1 MVSGN
6 HATDPPRRA
15 AIVGTGLIGASIGL
29 ALRDQGWYVTGSDRD
44 PASELAALERG
55 ALDAVGSDPDA
66 EITFVATPVGAIA
79 DEVRAALDHT
89 AGLVTDVGSVK
100 APLRG
105 LMSTSRYVG
114 GHPMAGSEL
123 DGVAGAR
130 PDLFD
135 GATWV
140 LTPVPDTD
148 VAHFTAVRDV
158 VASLGA
164 EVVGLAPDEHDSLVA
179 LVSHVPHLVATT
191 LMRQADER
199 SSEQRVLLRLAAGGF
214 RDMTRIAAGHPG
226 IWPDICAENRTA
238 IIEELDHLIDALAD
252 VRDIVATSDRDG
264 LVAGLEQARKARLA
278 LPARQVR
285 PDELAEV
292 RVPIPDRTG
301 VLAEIVTIAARLGVG
316 ISDIEIAHSTEGP
329 QGILILL
336 VDVEQATTL
345 ADGLGASGFHP
356 SVHPLR

>member
-1 MVSGN
+1 MGD
-6 HATDPPRRA
+6 AQRRA

-29 ALRDQGWYVTGSDRD
+29 GLRGQGWFVTGQDRD

-55 ALDAVGSDPDA
+55 ALDVIGSDPDA
-66 EITFVATPVGAIA
+66 DITFVATPVGAIA
-79 DEVRAALDHT
+79 DEVRTALAET
-89 AGLVTDVGSVK
+89 TGLVTDVGSVK
-100 APLRG
+100 GPLRH

-123 DGVAGAR
+123 DGVLGAR
-130 PDLFD
+130 PDLFE

-140 LTPVPDTD
+140 LTPVPGTD
-148 VAHFTAVRDV
+148 VAHFAAVRDV
-158 VASLGA
+158 VSSLGA
-164 EVVGLAPDEHDSLVA
+164 DVVGIAPEAHDSMVA

-199 SSEQRVLLRLAAGGF
+199 STEQQVLLRLAAGGF

-226 IWPDICAENRTA
+226 IWPDICAENKTA
-238 IIEELDHLIDALAD
+238 IVDELDHLIAALRD
-252 VRDIVATSDRDG
+252 VRDVVATSDRG
-264 LVAGLEQARKARLA
+264 SLVSGLEQARKARMA

-285 PDELAEV
+285 PEELAEV
-292 RVPIPDRTG
+292 RIPIPDRTG

-316 ISDIEIAHSTEGP
+316 IADIEIAHSTEGP

-336 VDVEQATTL
+336 VDAEQASTL
-345 ADGLGASGFHP
+345 ADALDPGGYRP